1 MIIQG
6 KGAFNALD
14 VVPVGAKYFET
25 GNFTISLTQKEG
37 IFNNGQA
44 IYLDDMLLGTY
55 TNLQNT
61 SYNFTANAGEVA
73 DRFEIVYQLGT
84 LSTSEAQIGSFEVYR
99 QGDDFYVR
107 NNKNIEKVEIY
118 DAAGRKIQEIN
129 SGTQLVKLHLD
140 SKGFYI
146 IKAKSEGKEYT
157 KKITS

>member
-1 MIIQG
+1 M
-6 KGAFNALD
+6 D

-25 GNFTISLTQKEG
+25 GNLTISLTQKEG
-37 IFNNGQA
+37 IFNNGQT
-44 IYLDDMLLGTY
+44 IYLHDMLLGTY

-118 DAAGRKIQEIN
+118 NAAGRKIQEIN

-157 KKITS
+157 KKITY